1 MSGHLKDH
9 SSWNIKGAAVLD
21 ELIALMGL
29 SAEEAALLGD
39 LAGAAAARGP
49 QMADDFYGRL
59 GKHANAVEFIE
70 GVPMAGLHKTII
82 EWFIQL
88 FGGSYGPAYAARRL
102 RIGEVHVKI
111 GLPVRYP
118 LAMLDVVMP
127 HGVAIAE
134 TSSNPEAARRAFYKV
149 LALDAAIFNQ
159 AYEDNQLAHLVEL
172 VGGEML
178 ARRLLAGEG

>member
-1 MSGHLKDH
+1 MKNRG
-9 SSWNIKGAAVLD
+9 SWGIKGAAVLD
-21 ELIALMGL
+21 ELITLMGL

-39 LAGAAAARGP
+39 LAGAAAVRGP
-49 QMADDFYGRL
+49 HMAEEFYGRL
-59 GKHANAVEFIE
+59 GTHANAVEFID
-70 GVPMAGLHKTII
+70 GVPMAGLHRTII

-88 FGGSYGPAYAARRL
+88 FGGSYGADYAARRL

-118 LAMLDVVMP
+118 LAMLDVIIP
-127 HGVAIAE
+127 HGVAIAA
-134 TSSNPEAARRAFYKV
+134 TSREPEAARRAFYKV

-159 AYEDNQLAHLVEL
+159 AYEDNQLAHLVDL